1 MTQPKD
7 KLDTPACKDSVD
19 LYGLAL
25 AGSALIN
32 QSNRSNAIGQNGLKL
47 GEAVIQEKCGV
58 SPREASAHFQAQKPT
73 SPKP

>member
-32 QSNRSNAIGQNGLKL
+32 QSNRSNSIGQNGLKL
-47 GEAVIQEKCGV
+47 GETVIQEKCGV
-58 SPREASAHFQAQKPT
+58 SPQAASEHFRAQKPA